1 MKDLKLYIAIALL
14 ALGMFLYIRYNR
26 PSPVN
31 WSKTYVKTDKIPYGT
46 YILYQQ
52 LPALF
57 EGIPIKPYQKRM
69 YNTVE
74 ELGGTSDSYILVT
87 PHVDIDEPDYAK
99 IISYVEAGNDVLIAA
114 YEHGRIL
121 ADSLNVRA
129 RGDFSF
135 GDSLASVHFTNPNLK
150 PDRKYTYDRQ
160 IGADYFVKFDT
171 ARATVLATN
180 DKGKAIFLRY
190 KLGQGNLYLLSS
202 PDYFTNY
209 ALLTTDGAAF
219 ASTALSYLNP
229 QQQIIWDDY
238 QTLGNLGQQS
248 PMRVFLN
255 NDYLRPAYL
264 IALFSLL
271 AFVLYGIK
279 RRQRMIPIVA
289 PLENTSIAFA
299 KVVSSVYYHQRDN
312 RDILAKQHTYFMEYV
327 RATYRIKPGDNEVD
341 FIAQLSAR
349 SGVDESILRPIMQ
362 GMYDVRSGKHI
373 DDKALVAHH
382 RHIEDFYQQTLW
394 KNNISNNART

>member
-1 MKDLKLYIAIALL
+1 MRDLKLYVIVGLL
-14 ALGMFLYIRYNR
+14 AFGMFLYIQYNR

-57 EGIPIKPYQKRM
+57 EGIPIKPFQKRM

-87 PHVDIDEPDYAK
+87 SQVDIDEPDYAK
-99 IISYVEAGNDVLIAA
+99 MVSYVEAGNDVLIAA
-114 YEHGRIL
+114 YRHGRIL
-121 ADSLNVRA
+121 TDSLHVRT

-135 GDSLASVHFTNPNLK
+135 RDSLASVHFTNPNLH

-160 IGADYFVKFDT
+160 IGADYFVEFDT
-171 ARATVLATN
+171 ASVAVLATN
-180 DKGKAIFLRY
+180 DEGKAIFLRY

-209 ALLTTDGAAF
+209 ALLTPDGEAF

-229 QQQIIWDDY
+229 QRQIIWDDY

-279 RRQRMIPIVA
+279 RRQRMIPIVD

-312 RDILAKQHTYFMEYV
+312 RDILTKQYTYFMEHV
-327 RATYRIKPGDNEVD
+327 RATYRIKPSDSEVD

-349 SGVDESILRPIMQ
+349 SGVDERTLLPIMQ
-362 GMYDVRSGKHI
+362 GMHDVRSGKHI
-373 DDKALVAHH
+373 DDKALVTHH